1 MPVIEFGRH
10 VVGCPLRRRSRS
22 TAVRSVLGKE
32 PGVGLKELVPLP
44 LSLGSI
50 HPTQSPAML
59 NAGGPIHGAVGSG
72 AWNSILAAVISNALI
87 TLVPETKGRI
97 LRRTRFDGEWRTIP
111 ARFVLSG

>member
-32 PGVGLKELVPLP
+32 PSVGLKELVPLP

-50 HPTQSPAML
+50 HPTQFPRHAQRRRPDSWRSWFRGLELYLGCGDIERAHHIGSRDDGME
-59 NAGGPIHGAVGSG
+59 GGQIEG
-72 AWNSILAAVISNALI
+72 
-87 TLVPETKGRI
+87 EY
-97 LRRTRFDGEWRTIP
+97 RR
-111 ARFVLSG
+111 

>member
-1 MPVIEFGRH
+1 MTAGNQPSRVKSFVKSGNTQDWMPMPVIEFGRH
-10 VVGCPLRRRSRS
+10 VVGCPLRRRYRS

-72 AWNSILAAVISNALI
+72 PG
-87 TLVPETKGRI
+87 TLSW
-97 LRRTRFDGEWRTIP
+97 LR
-111 ARFVLSG
+111 